1 MFDLIPFERRSASL
15 FDAFDR
21 MFEDTFFGGL
31 ERQFAPCRTDIID
44 QGDKYVLKADMPGFR
59 KEDIKISIQGD
70 QLNISAERNE
80 DTSEQDNRGNYVR
93 RERRYNALSRSFGLD
108 GIDSSRISASYEN
121 GVLTLELP
129 KLKEALPEAKTIEI
143 K

>member
-21 MFEDTFFGGL
+21 MFDEAFFGL
-31 ERQFAPCRTDIID
+31 EKQFAPCRTDIID

-108 GIDSSRISASYEN
+108 GIDSSKISASYEN